1 MNVENPLEN
10 VRRYSQQE
18 NILYE
23 FYKLR
28 HTKVQM
34 ETMMEI

>member
-10 VRRYSQQE
+10 VRRYSQE

-28 HTKVQM
+28 HTKVQI